1 LFENENEVLGCIK
14 NNIRKDQNKFGIN
27 PKIIRS
33 GGGGEYILVY
43 FETEEFL
50 TAEDIKH

>member
-14 NNIRKDQNKFGIN
+14 NKIRKVENKFGRN

-33 GGGGEYILVY
+33 GGGGESRD
-43 FETEEFL
+43 FETKKL
-50 TAEDIKH
+50 LKAEDIKH

>member
-14 NNIRKDQNKFGIN
+14 NKIRKVENKFGRN

-33 GGGGEYILVY
+33 GGGGEYILVD
-43 FETEEFL
+43 FETEKFL